1 MEKWFPKNNVEA
13 ALPAPSPELAH
24 RRDRSEI
31 TVHGRRGMGR
41 ITDVGGAA
49 IVASG
54 IVGLM

>member
-1 MEKWFPKNNVEA
+1 MVPENNVEA

-31 TVHGRRGMGR
+31 TVHGCRGMGR